1 MKKLLFLTALAT
13 TALAGCT
20 SDEQNEA
27 AKQSQPSKIVFNAP
41 IVNGNTRAIPGE
53 QPVNGKYSTQEEFC
67 VFANQS
73 NDAFTAWDNNNNYLY
88 NVRVKYSGSI
98 DDGTTNK
105 KGWIPADGNP
115 IYWPKKGKLTFAA
128 YSPADAAGTIKYG
141 NGGLTIT
148 DFTTNDNVAEQY
160 DLMYSERSYD
170 RTASTNQSTEVTDP
184 KPGHTGQSYD
194 GVDILFRHALASI
207 NFKVKAAAEY
217 NGTTIT
223 VNQISIL
230 NVWNKGTFQENITEG
245 AVYNSNP
252 AWEINKTDNPHGTP
266 VNYNEKTYKVISGT
280 TGTVLETDAKT
291 PTDAKPA
298 LLIPQNMQ
306 DNKDAATK
314 KDIIVQVE
322 YTIKVGNG
330 NPVKQV
336 SEVSLVTGNSN
347 GYFKNGADDIEKW
360 EMGKRYTYTIVIG
373 LNNIIYFSP
382 EVTNW
387 DDITVSPD
395 LTI

>member
-41 IVNGNTRAIPGE
+41 IVNGNTRAVTGE
-53 QPVNGKYSTQEEFC
+53 LPNGVKYPTGENFC
-67 VFANQS
+67 VYANLS
-73 NDAFTAWDNNNNYLY
+73 NGNFTEWNNDNNYLKDVEVNY
-88 NVRVKYSGSI
+88 
-98 DDGTTNK
+98 DLTTD
-105 KGWIPADGNP
+105 GWIPVGNP
-115 IYWPKKGKLTFAA
+115 IYWPKDLRSKLTFAA
-128 YSPADAAGTIKYG
+128 YSPADAKGTKEYG
-141 NGGLTIT
+141 YGGLTIT
-148 DFTTNDNVAEQY
+148 DFTTEDDVAKQY

-170 RTASTNQSTEVTDP
+170 RTASTNQSVASPD
-184 KPGHTGQSYD
+184 HTSQSYK

-207 NFKVKAAAEY
+207 NFKVKATDNY
-217 NGTTIT
+217 PGTTIT

-230 NVWNKGTFQENITEG
+230 NVWNKGTFKENISEG
-245 AVYNSNP
+245 ATYNSNP
-252 AWEINKTDNPHGTP
+252 AWEINKTDDASATP
-266 VNYNEKTYKVISGT
+266 VNYNIKKYDVISGT
-280 TGTVLETDAKT
+280 TGTVLTTTDVT
-291 PTDAKPA
+291 PTNAKAA

-306 DNKDAATK
+306 DTKDASTN

-336 SEVSLVTGNSN
+336 SEVSLVTGNSD
-347 GYFKNGADDIEKW
+347 GYFTDGTKVIDKW
-360 EMGKRYTYTIVIG
+360 EMGKRYTYTISIG

>member
-41 IVNGNTRAIPGE
+41 IVNGNTRAFPGE

-73 NDAFTAWDNNNNYLY
+73 NDDFTAWDDNNNYLN
-88 NVRVKYSGSI
+88 NVRVKYSESI
-98 DDGTTNK
+98 DDGGTTK
-105 KGWIPADGNP
+105 KGWIPADNNP
-115 IYWPKKGKLTFAA
+115 IYWPKEGKLTFAA

-148 DFTTNDNVAEQY
+148 NFTTDDDVAEQY

-170 RTASTNQSTEVTDP
+170 RIASTNQSAEVTDP

-207 NFKVKAAAEY
+207 NFKVKAAKDY
-217 NGTTIT
+217 KGTTIT

-230 NVWNKGTFQENITEG
+230 NVWNKGTFKENITEG
-245 AVYNSNP
+245 STYDSNP
-252 AWEINKTDNPHGTP
+252 AWEINKTDNPNG
-266 VNYNEKTYKVISGT
+266 KTYNVISGT
-280 TGTVLETDAKT
+280 TGTVLTTSAET
-291 PTDAKPA
+291 PTGANSA
-298 LLIPQNMQ
+298 LLIPQNMRYP
-306 DNKDAATK
+306 KDANNN

-322 YTIKVGNG
+322 YTIQVGNG

-336 SEVSLVTGNSN
+336 SEVSLVTGNSGN
-347 GYFKNGADDIEKW
+347 YFTDGTNAIEKW

-387 DDITVSPD
+387 DNITVSPD